1 MFYLVKIDSGSSTV
15 LSIPKIFSFKKDRD
29 LEDFIHIC
37 PYKRTEGN
45 LLITQNES
53 YQMILKIKSHNLY
66 GMSGTDQYR
75 AMQNLTTF
83 MRLYVDDMMIASL
96 MFPVLTD
103 RNQQF
108 WHRMYLKALERKN
121 RAEIEACQN
130 QLVLLDIVEKT
141 MDDLEFYLF
150 LYGDSKKDI
159 LNKRKHAKRV
169 AGQFMQLKDL
179 STPEV
184 EKVICKLMNMN
195 ANFSKI

>member
-1 MFYLVKIDSGSSTV
+1 MVKIDSGSSTI
-15 LSIPKIFSFKKDRD
+15 LSIPKIFSFKKDRE
-29 LEDFIHIC
+29 LEDFINIC
-37 PYKRTEGN
+37 PYKRMEEN
-45 LLITQNES
+45 LLVTRNES

-66 GMSGTDQYR
+66 GMSGNDQYR

-121 RAEIEACQN
+121 IAEIEACQN
-130 QLVLLDIVEKT
+130 QLVLLNIVEKS
-141 MDDLEFYLF
+141 MNDLEFYLF

-159 LNKRKHAKRV
+159 LNKRKHAKRTS
-169 AGQFMQLKDL
+169 GQFMQLNDL
-179 STPEV
+179 TPLEV

>member
-1 MFYLVKIDSGSSTV
+1 MVKIDSGSSTI
-15 LSIPKIFSFKKDRD
+15 LSIPKIFSFKKDRE
-29 LEDFIHIC
+29 LEDFINIC
-37 PYKRTEGN
+37 PYKRMEDN
-45 LLITQNES
+45 LLVTRNES

-66 GMSGTDQYR
+66 GMSGNDQYR

-121 RAEIEACQN
+121 MAEIEACQD
-130 QLVLLDIVEKT
+130 QLVLLNIVEKS
-141 MDDLEFYLF
+141 MNDLEFYLF
-150 LYGDSKKDI
+150 LYGDTKKDI
-159 LNKRKHAKRV
+159 LNKRKHAKRTS
-169 AGQFMQLKDL
+169 GQFMQLNDL
-179 STPEV
+179 IPLEV